1 MKLIGP
7 KVPVKIP
14 ASLPVKTPIVT
25 CDKETFTIMDVNTL
39 MKKHF
44 RRKKYG

>member
-14 ASLPVKTPIVT
+14 SNLPVKIPIVT
-25 CDKETFTIMDVNTL
+25 CDKEIFTIMDVNTPK
-39 MKKHF
+39 KKHF

>member
-14 ASLPVKTPIVT
+14 VNLPVNILYELFV
-25 CDKETFTIMDVNTL
+25 I
-39 MKKHF
+39 KKLSLE
-44 RRKKYG
+44 

>member
-14 ASLPVKTPIVT
+14 VNLPVNILYELFV
-25 CDKETFTIMDVNTL
+25 I
-39 MKKHF
+39 KKLSL
-44 RRKKYG
+44 